1 MKKILL
7 ALALISVCFV
17 SCKNNKEKAIIGKW
31 QNVMIIT
38 QYQGGSDSLDMKNA
52 KDFTTFRED
61 KTLYI
66 TNGKKEANSN
76 YFIRENTLY
85 SFKLGGIDTNRMEI
99 IMLNSKKLSLKMSL
113 PNFENSTMILN
124 YERVD

>member
-1 MKKILL
+1 MKKILI
-7 ALALISVCFV
+7 ALAFISISFV
-17 SCKNNKEKAIIGKW
+17 SCNKNKEKAIIGKW

-38 QYQGGSDSLDMKNA
+38 QYQGGSDSLDMKKA

-85 SFKLGGIDTNRMEI
+85 SFKLGGMDTNRMEI
-99 IMLNSKKLSLKMSL
+99 IMLNSKKLSLKMDL